1 MQSFYIFKSG
11 RLKRE
16 SNTLYFIIKENE
28 KEVKRSLPINSIDS
42 IFIFGEVKL
51 NSKVLNFLANKKIPL
66 HFFNYHGFYTG
77 SFMPKKYL
85 QSGFLLVNQVKI
97 YLDNSERLKL
107 AKEFVAGAI
116 HNTLKN
122 LIYYK
127 KHQKDLTQAIEDIE
141 KVKNS
146 LDNVSSIPE
155 LMALEGKVKEIYY
168 RSFEKFLGE
177 EFSLKKRTRR
187 PPQNM
192 INALLSFGNSLLYT
206 TCLSEIYRTQLE
218 PTISFLHE
226 PGERRFSL
234 SLDIAE
240 VFKPIIVDKVIF
252 KLVNNKMI
260 NDSHFIKELNYVHL
274 NEKGKRIFLEEYEN
288 RLNQTINHPRMKR
301 NVSYKTLIR
310 LECYKLIKH
319 LVGDE
324 EYKSFKMWW

>member
-11 RLKRE
+11 SLKRE
-16 SNTLYFIIKENE
+16 GNTLYFIIKENE

-42 IFIFGEVKL
+42 IFIFSEVKL

-66 HFFNYHGFYTG
+66 HFFNYYGFYTG
-77 SFMPKKYL
+77 SFMPRNYL
-85 QSGFLLVNQVKI
+85 RSGFLLVNQVKT
-97 YLDNSERLKL
+97 YLDNSARLKL

-141 KVKNS
+141 KLKNS
-146 LDNVSSIPE
+146 LDNVVSIPE

-177 EFSLKKRTRR
+177 EFNLEKRTRR

-218 PTISFLHE
+218 STISFLHE

-252 KLVNNKMI
+252 KLINNKMI

-274 NEKGKRIFLEEYEN
+274 NENGKRIFLEEYEN